1 MACAPT
7 SHLISARLD
16 STRLVSSLHF
26 FPTLFA
32 SFAFMWAFFPL
43 LFLFLFF
50 YFCFLFEPIFL
61 FSLYIYNIMFV
72 PYSEKGRLEK
82 SKIGAVQMIGRHIY
96 TFKQILSVVGKI
108 MFGVNFSPQ
117 RVLQQWIRYVVHGA
131 KKLVR
136 LFAASIKH
144 I

>member
-1 MACAPT
+1 MYVRCT
-7 SHLISARLD
+7 
-16 STRLVSSLHF
+16 
-26 FPTLFA
+26 
-32 SFAFMWAFFPL
+32 
-43 LFLFLFF
+43 
-50 YFCFLFEPIFL
+50 
-61 FSLYIYNIMFV
+61 
-72 PYSEKGRLEK
+72 YSVHTAAAMEKGRLEK

-108 MFGVNFSPQ
+108 MFGVNLSPQ
-117 RVLQQWIRYVVHGA
+117 RVLQQWIRDTLLCKKGA